1 MTDVIGRVRRTGE
14 MNYNAPRGDAYARVR
29 ACVPRKFIYLSETP
43 KSKIIP
49 RRLVGDSEAE
59 GEREILDEGY
69 NSIYRVEEIRDQEC
83 MQIFLMVIP
92 IGYRHAI
99 SREM

>member
-1 MTDVIGRVRRTGE
+1 MTDVIGRVRWTGE
-14 MNYNAPRGDAYARVR
+14 MNYNASRGDAYTRVR
-29 ACVPRKFIYLSETP
+29 ACVRWKFIYLSETP

-49 RRLVGDSEAE
+49 RLMGGSEVE

-69 NSIYRVEEIRDQEC
+69 NGIYRVEEIRDQEC

-92 IGYRHAI
+92 VGC
-99 SREM
+99 